1 MITEGAEEEWLSPL
15 LATWRGHRAWV
26 LDRQI
31 AITRIAAPTGN
42 ESARAQALQLAWERG
57 GHAVTR
63 DTVGNVI
70 TRITPVPA
78 RPRDA
83 TANATADAAPIVCLA
98 HLDTV
103 FSADT
108 PLAVRRDGPRL
119 YCPGIGDN
127 GRGLA
132 AMLALAHALH
142 EPAVRTRLRRPVELV
157 LTVGEEGAGNLRGAR
172 QWCDDAAA
180 SGVLPV
186 AAVAIDGPG
195 DATIVH
201 HAVGSARLRITMSGP
216 GGHSWSNHATPNPVH
231 AAGACIA
238 RIAQVAASVRP
249 HAVVTVTRMHGGE
262 LLTGVPMEA
271 WIDVDIRSLHPTRL
285 HAVRVEIKRL
295 AADEARHE
303 SRRDPAQP
311 LQCTI
316 TSLGERPAGQL
327 DDQHPLV
334 LAATAA
340 THAVGRVARSAS
352 ASTDANLPLSRGIPA
367 IAIGAGGTGRA
378 AHTADEWYDD
388 TDGDVGLERVLR
400 LIITL
405 GTTNAWT
412 RPPATRRR

>member
-57 GHAVTR
+57 GHTVTR
-63 DTVGNVI
+63 DAVGNVI
-70 TRITPVPA
+70 TRITPAPSG
-78 RPRDA
+78 PPDA
-83 TANATADAAPIVCLA
+83 TDVLAPVVCLA

-132 AMLALAHALH
+132 AMLALAHVLH

-180 SGVLPV
+180 SGVLPL
-186 AAVAIDGPG
+186 AAVAVDGPG
-195 DATIVH
+195 DTSIVH
-201 HAVGSARLRITMSGP
+201 HAVGSTRLRITLSGA
-216 GGHSWSNHATPNPVH
+216 GGHSWADHATPNPVH

-238 RIAQVAASVRP
+238 RIAQLAASVRP
-249 HAVVTVTRMHGGE
+249 SAVVTVTRMHGGE
-262 LLTGVPMEA
+262 LLTGVPMHA
-271 WIDVDIRSLHPTRL
+271 WIDVDIRSLHPERL
-285 HAVRVEIKRL
+285 QSVRTAIEGL

-303 SRRDPAQP
+303 SQRDPALP
-311 LQCTI
+311 LHCTI

-327 DDQHPLV
+327 EAQHPLV

-405 GTTNAWT
+405 GTTSDWT
-412 RPPATRRR
+412 RPPTTRRR